1 VKAAALPAGRP
12 AVLFVSVPT
21 GIGGSTRS
29 LATVLSHVGDDAV
42 RILAGPRSGRFVE
55 LVRQNGV
62 ELHLPIVAS
71 GRLRPVR
78 RAWTAARLAAFA
90 VRHRHQLAAIHA
102 NGLKELS
109 LSLPAAVVSRVPLV
123 VWVHNFAVPPSVRL
137 FGWLWRAVLPRC
149 DVRWAA
155 VSPLARDIAVGAH
168 LTAAD
173 DVVIVPNPID
183 PDDVVATERQASDT
197 VSVAYLGAP
206 RRYKGFDLLPDI
218 IEESERLATADWLVF
233 SHQTDDDLDSTWQRL
248 RKMAEDGRVSLEGK
262 FPDVRVVY
270 ARCDVVV
277 CPSVLESFCRVA
289 AEAMLNGIPV
299 VGSDLAPIRALLGE
313 DEAGLLFPV
322 GDSRRAADAIARL
335 VADDDLRARLGAA
348 GRRRAAPYNPA
359 SVRQQLLALYGI
371 ADRTNDVNVDEND
384 DAGAAV
390 TAARTA
396 DQSAPGRA
404 APHPAGGRHRR
415 APTNAPGPTPRPLG
429 P

>member
-1 VKAAALPAGRP
+1 VLPAGRP

-29 LATVLSHVGDDAV
+29 LATVLSHVGDDTV
-42 RILAGPRSGRFVE
+42 RILAGPPSGRYVD
-55 LVRQNGV
+55 LVRQNGI
-62 ELHLPIVAS
+62 ELHLPIVS
-71 GRLRPVR
+71 GGRLRPVR
-78 RAWTAARLAAFA
+78 RAWTAARLALFA
-90 VRHRHQLAAIHA
+90 VRHRHQLTAIHA

-109 LSLPAAVVSRVPLV
+109 LSLPAALVSRVPLV

-137 FGWLWRAVLPRC
+137 FGWLWRAALPRC

-155 VSPLARDIAVGAH
+155 VSPLARDIAVSAR
-168 LTAAD
+168 LTAAAK
-173 DVVIVPNPID
+173 VVIVPNPID
-183 PDDVVATERQASDT
+183 PDDVVATERHASDT

-206 RRYKGFDLLPDI
+206 RRYKGFDLLPHI
-218 IEESERLATADWLVF
+218 IEESQRLVTAEWLVF
-233 SHQTDDDLDSTWQRL
+233 SHQTDDDLEATWQRL
-248 RKMAEDGRVSLEGK
+248 RTMAEGGHVSLEGK
-262 FPDVRVVY
+262 FPDVRAVY

-322 GDSRRAADAIARL
+322 GDKQRAAEAIARL
-335 VADDDLRARLGAA
+335 VADDGLRARLGAA

-359 SVRQQLLALYGI
+359 SVRRQLLALYGI
-371 ADRTNDVNVDEND
+371 ADRTGDVMVDGND

-390 TAARTA
+390 TVAETA
-396 DQSAPGRA
+396 DEVAPGRA
-404 APHPAGGRHRR
+404 APRRAGARHRR
-415 APTNAPGPTPRPLG
+415 APTNAPGPRPRPPG

>member
-1 VKAAALPAGRP
+1 
-12 AVLFVSVPT
+12 VLFVSVPT

-55 LVRQNGV
+55 LVRHNGI
-62 ELHLPIVAS
+62 ELHLPIVSS
-71 GRLRPVR
+71 GRLRPLR

-90 VRHRHQLAAIHA
+90 VRHRRQLAAIHA

-155 VSPLARDIAVGAH
+155 VSPLARDIAVGAR

-218 IEESERLATADWLVF
+218 IEESERLAAADWLVF

-248 RKMAEDGRVSLEGK
+248 RKMAEDGRVALEGK

-299 VGSDLAPIRALLGE
+299 VGSDLAPIRALLGD

-371 ADRTNDVNVDEND
+371 ADRTDDVKVDEND

-404 APHPAGGRHRR
+404 ASPPAGGRHRR
-415 APTNAPGPTPRPLG
+415 APTNAPGPTPRP
-429 P
+429 PAP